1 MPKVEK
7 QVLHHCYDQA
17 KINYKNKDLDKARD
31 YLDYMIA
38 FVANKKIEGMGAKD
52 EIEDVRIELWLERA
66 WTKLENWNLML

>member
-7 QVLHHCYDQA
+7 QVLHYCYDQA

-31 YLDYMIA
+31 HLDYMIA